1 MKQQQ
6 AVSFSSLVSHE
17 IRTPLNSAIFFLRL
31 ILTMII
37 TCPELPE
44 QFSKALKRHCD
55 CMQSQLTL
63 SLTFVDDMLDLSQ
76 IGAGVFSLTV
86 SDFDPNNVFKMIQ
99 EIFQPQANSK
109 NIELTATT
117 TYFLN
122 PPNFVMDDI
131 SAPENLE
138 TKLPRLLG
146 DERRLK
152 QVLINLV
159 RNSLKFTKRGA
170 IRVQASYNPIE
181 Q

>member
-1 MKQQQ
+1 
-6 AVSFSSLVSHE
+6 
-17 IRTPLNSAIFFLRL
+17 
-31 ILTMII
+31 
-37 TCPELPE
+37 
-44 QFSKALKRHCD
+44 
-55 CMQSQLTL
+55 MQSQLTL

-122 PPNFVMDDI
+122 PPNFVMNDI